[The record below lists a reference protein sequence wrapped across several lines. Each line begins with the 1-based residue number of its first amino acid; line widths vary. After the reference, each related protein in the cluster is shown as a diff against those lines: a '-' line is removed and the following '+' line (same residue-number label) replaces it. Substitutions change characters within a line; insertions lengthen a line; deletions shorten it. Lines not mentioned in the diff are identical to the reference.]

1 MAADAVSSSMS
12 SADLENS
19 LTEMDWL
26 ASLAVGGTL
35 PGLGDPSN
43 ESDPSLV
50 GQTDYVGQLSLTA
63 GRCSVIQQQQL
74 HQNQQQSRIAKPPY
88 SYTNLI
94 TSAINSSPNKRM
106 ALSEIYQWIG
116 DNYPY
121 YKTAGPGWKVSA
133 PYQIRLFLARIR
145 RHRAL
150 LAGVGKQ

>member
-1 MAADAVSSSMS
+1 MAADAVTSSMS

-35 PGLGDPSN
+35 PTLGDPSN
-43 ESDPSLV
+43 ESDPSLI
-50 GQTDYVGQLSLTA
+50 GQMDYVGQLSLTA
-63 GRCSVIQQQQL
+63 GRCNVNQQQQQQV

-121 YKTAGPGWKVSA
+121 YKTAGPGWKVIA
-133 PYQIRLFLARIR
+133 PHHIRLFLGYVDIR
-145 RHRAL
+145 PY
-150 LAGVGKQ
+150 AG